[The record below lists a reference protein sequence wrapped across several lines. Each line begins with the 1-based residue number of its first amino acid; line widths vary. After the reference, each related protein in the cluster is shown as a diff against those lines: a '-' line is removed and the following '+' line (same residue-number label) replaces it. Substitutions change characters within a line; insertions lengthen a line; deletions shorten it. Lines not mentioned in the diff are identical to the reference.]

1 MPLRREKIRIF
12 SLRLTAARVLCAG
25 MMRVSKR
32 KNDTIE
38 SVSEKQLRRVILWSF
53 PSRFLRFFDYIIFYC
68 FVRSV
73 MTVCMSVSFVAWA
86 FSAFDDTSFALC
98 GKTVTSLRRNII
110 TPILPVLR
118 RLGFDCREKL
128 SQHLVEIEYSGRR
141 NRFYLFGGKDEGSA
155 ARIQGMTLGG
165 VLLDEVAL
173 MPRSF
178 VEQALAR
185 SSLDGSKL
193 WFNCNPVLRGVEKNE
208 RREKLSVSPLH
219 HGR

>member
-1 MPLRREKIRIF
+1 
-12 SLRLTAARVLCAG
+12 

-32 KNDTIE
+32 KNNTFE
-38 SVSEKQLRRVILWSF
+38 SFSEKQLRVLSWWC
-53 PSRFLRFFDYIIFYC
+53 PSSPDRNFDAIIC
-68 FVRSV
+68 DGAVRSGK
-73 MTVCMSVSFVAWA
+73 TVCMSVSFVAWA

-141 NRFYLFGGKDEGSA
+141 NRFYLFGGKDESSA
-155 ARIQGMTLGG
+155 ALIQGMTLGG

-185 SSLDGSKL
+185 CSLDGSKL
-193 WFNCNPVLRGVEKNE
+193 WFNCNPDT
-208 RREKLSVSPLH
+208 PLH
-219 HGR
+219 WFYEEWIKKSAERKTACISTSPWTTIRRSRPR